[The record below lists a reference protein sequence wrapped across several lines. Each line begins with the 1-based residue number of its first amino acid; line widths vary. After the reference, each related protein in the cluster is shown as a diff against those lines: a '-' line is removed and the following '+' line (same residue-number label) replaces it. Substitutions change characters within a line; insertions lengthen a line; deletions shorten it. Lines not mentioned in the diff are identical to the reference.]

1 MFEQGRSVCLVKE
14 GNNTIRCRGVH
25 NDPWTRG
32 LFQSLPWREWS
43 TLGFSLLY
51 LRWRVSS
58 SEPHCRQFSVE
69 LPVRDDEK
77 AGGAQ
82 PGRLLLD
89 LPHQVGIQHCRPSD
103 QKWYDMSYLSVEC
116 LNLISFK
123 ANLWVL
129 GIGWLAA
136 LTSRKDGERRRRSVA
151 RDIFCLLLNHITCT
165 MYMHFSTEG
174 FS

>member
-1 MFEQGRSVCLVKE
+1 MKVTTVSGEGASTMIHEQEASSSLSLGEDKQP
-14 GNNTIRCRGVH
+14 IR
-25 NDPWTRG
+25 
-32 LFQSLPWREWS
+32 
-43 TLGFSLLY
+43 FSLLY
-51 LRWRVSS
+51 LRWHISS